1 MKFFAILSS
10 IFFAFSPTFTPIS
23 SFALIGEDCL
33 LYADESAI
41 VSVCSLPSSYFV
53 EIIEEQDSVYKVSYL
68 DIDGY
73 VKAESVTIVDY
84 LPLNKYPTSLSCSL
98 SNDGNTITMRSSP
111 FIKDDN
117 VITRLESEEIVEYY
131 GSKKGDSQ
139 IEILGDEW
147 YYIKDKNGN
156 FGYVYNLYL
165 TPPTF
170 PKNDYLATEKDNTSL
185 SSSLSLSSMQSGIVI
200 ALLSLLFVILVYFCT
215 RPKSQRD

>member
-10 IFFAFSPTFTPIS
+10 FIFAFSPSLTPITS
-23 SFALIGEDCL
+23 YALIGENCF
-33 LYADESAI
+33 LYVDESAI

-53 EIIEEQDSVYKVSYL
+53 QIIEDKENVYKVSYL

-98 SNDGNTITMRSSP
+98 SNDGNSITLRSSP

-117 VITRLESEEIVEYY
+117 VIARLDSEEIVEYY
-131 GSKKGDSQ
+131 GSKKGDTQ
-139 IEILGDEW
+139 IEKLGDEW

-165 TPPTF
+165 NPPVIET
-170 PKNDYLATEKDNTSL
+170 NDYLATEKTTSSL
-185 SSSLSLSSMQSGIVI
+185 TSSLSLSSTQSGIVI

-215 RPKSQRD
+215 RTKAQRD